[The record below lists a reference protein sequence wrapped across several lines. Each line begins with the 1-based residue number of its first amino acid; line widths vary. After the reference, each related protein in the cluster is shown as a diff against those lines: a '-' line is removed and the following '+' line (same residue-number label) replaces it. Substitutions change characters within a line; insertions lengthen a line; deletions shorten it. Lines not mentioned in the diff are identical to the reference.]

1 MAKIK
6 SVEPNIADLANGW
19 MKSYKLDYK
28 LEQESL
34 NTEIDQ
40 ALNDY
45 YSKNGGVGGNR
56 PDAKLLLQDKN
67 LVDYPILIEYK
78 GYKDK
83 LVMLDADGKVANKT
97 AKNQPDFKII
107 NSYAVNGAVH
117 YANALLHY
125 TSYTDIIAV
134 GMTGYKNDNGKL
146 EYEIGV
152 YYVSKSNFG
161 IGQKIDDY
169 TDFSFLKK
177 SNFDGFIEKVRRLQ
191 LSQEEIEKLKEHREQ
206 EINASLVIKLGD
218 LFDVLPYKK
227 RFDANKVSLV
237 ENGGHPYIVRQS
249 TDNGKKG
256 NIDESVS
263 FLNPGNTISFGQDTA
278 TMFYQE
284 VPYFT
289 SDKIKILKP
298 KDAEFSKK
306 NAQFFLS
313 SMRKTFSS
321 FAWGSSRFNVE
332 TLKEQLIMLPIT
344 NHGKIDFTFM
354 ESFIADLEEER
365 VAKLSTFLTV
375 SGLDNYELSI
385 EEKDALK
392 NYTSLKWDAYNL
404 EKLFGKST
412 RGKRLKG
419 DDRIAGTLPFV
430 TAGETAEGIS
440 AYISNHVEVFEK
452 NTTTI
457 DMFGSAKYRNYQY
470 GADDHVAVVHTES
483 VPMKA
488 SIFLTSAIHKAAH
501 TGKFDYS
508 HNFYAKDADAL
519 DIMLPTKD
527 GKPDYDAMA
536 TLISAVQK
544 LVIQDVVI
552 YADKRI

>member
-1 MAKIK
+1 MVF
-6 SVEPNIADLANGW
+6 VE
-19 MKSYKLDYK
+19 K
-28 LEQESL
+28 
-34 NTEIDQ
+34 
-40 ALNDY
+40 AL
-45 YSKNGGVGGNR
+45 SMMS
-56 PDAKLLLQDKN
+56 
-67 LVDYPILIEYK
+67 K
-78 GYKDK
+78 GY
-83 LVMLDADGKVANKT
+83 AAIIIQNSAGSGKATEYNKT
-97 AKNQPDFKII
+97 ILKH
-107 NSYAVNGAVH
+107 ST
-117 YANALLHY
+117 LLASIKMPIDLFIGKSSVQTNIY
-125 TSYTDIIAV
+125 VFRV
-134 GMTGYKNDNGKL
+134 G
-146 EYEIGV
+146 EAH
-152 YYVSKSNFG
+152 
-161 IGQKIDDY
+161 QKDD
-169 TDFSFLKK
+169 TVK
-177 SNFDGFIEKVRRLQ
+177 FIEFSVDGYTRTNRKKASCNLRDTDRA
-191 LSQEEIEKLKEHREQ
+191 KERYAE
-206 EINASLVIKLGD
+206 
-218 LFDVLPYKK
+218 

-256 NIDESVS
+256 NIDESVL
-263 FLNPGNTISFGQDTA
+263 FLNHGNTISFGQDTA

-289 SDKIKILKP
+289 GDKIKILKP
-298 KDAEFSKK
+298 KYVEFGKK
-306 NAQFFLS
+306 NAQFFLA

-375 SGLDNYELSI
+375 SGLDNYELSS

-392 NYTSLKWDAYNL
+392 NYTSLKWNAYNL
-404 EKLFGKST
+404 EKLFGKAT

-501 TGKFDYS
+501 TGKFDYG